1 MAELIFP
8 LRIGIIKSR
17 FHYFRGQNLIFW
29 WFLDFPTL
37 GTPYLWLLLYQ
48 NTSKNI
54 WKYMGTSFKNIIFT
68 YLDFKQNLEGT
79 QLCALL
85 VIDLFRSEGRGDGRY
100 FRYPSKLTGKNPSA
114 KPGMVK
120 GGGRLSTH
128 ALLEH
133 TYSSRLLSTGLVTC
147 TVNNYT

>member
-1 MAELIFP
+1 
-8 LRIGIIKSR
+8 
-17 FHYFRGQNLIFW
+17 
-29 WFLDFPTL
+29 
-37 GTPYLWLLLYQ
+37 
-48 NTSKNI
+48 
-54 WKYMGTSFKNIIFT
+54 MGTSFKNIIFT

-120 GGGRLSTH
+120 GGVRLSAH
-128 ALLEH
+128 ALLERKH
-133 TYSSRLLSTGLVTC
+133 FPGYWPLGNSRYLPTHLAWAS
-147 TVNNYT
+147 